1 MDTHTTVNVALTDDE
16 LRLVNSALHSF
27 VSTFGHDEAD
37 VLHAVQHLLDKLTRA
52 SGEVSAHPG

>member
-1 MDTHTTVNVALTDDE
+1 MDTHTTVNVGLTNEE

-37 VLHAVQHLLDKLTRA
+37 VLHAVQHLLEKLTRA
-52 SGEVSAHPG
+52 AGEVSAQPG